1 MGVDMRSVW
10 LCRKCRKK
18 KRNQSWWFKT
28 SKNHGALILCNK
40 KAKRK
45 RRKKGK
51 TYHFPFM
58 KLTWHSNM
66 TLSQLH
72 IFLQNLEKK
81 ENKNIKPYLTKF
93 QFTRLGQ
100 DGPGKAQTR
109 NLVHFHDSGTEVIS
123 PVNSCRLGKMHSSE
137 ATHRYIQNGSN
148 AGIPVWSLGFPWA
161 DTPTSI
167 LSKCCRRAW
176 AGAGSLP
183 GLLSGRTL
191 WWAHRGPWQQW
202 AEEWP

>member
-1 MGVDMRSVW
+1 MGSVW
-10 LCRKCRKK
+10 LSRNAGKRKK
-18 KRNQSWWFKT
+18 ISLDDSKLPKTMELWFF
-28 SKNHGALILCNK
+28 AI
-40 KAKRK
+40 K
-45 RRKKGK
+45 RRKEKGGRKGK
-51 TYHFPFM
+51 LIISH
-58 KLTWHSNM
+58 LWNSLDIQTWHCHNYTFSSKTWKRKKIK
-66 TLSQLH
+66 TLNH
-72 IFLQNLEKK
+72 
-81 ENKNIKPYLTKF
+81 YLTKF

>member
-1 MGVDMRSVW
+1 MVSVW
-10 LCRKCRKK
+10 LSRKCRKK
-18 KRNQSWWFKT
+18 KRNQYWWFKT
-28 SKNHGALILCNK
+28 SINHGALILCHK

-45 RRKKGK
+45 RRNKGK

-58 KLTWHSNM
+58 KLTLDIPTWHCHNYTFSSK
-66 TLSQLH
+66 TWTR
-72 IFLQNLEKK
+72 KK
-81 ENKNIKPYLTKF
+81 NKNIKPCLTKF
-93 QFTRLGQ
+93 QCTRLGQ

-191 WWAHRGPWQQW
+191 
-202 AEEWP
+202 